1 MREEPGAVLAAI
13 FGAEGVP
20 IGATGTLQ
28 ALSGEPGRDQ
38 GLTHWTS
45 TCPLRGSPQGLVER
59 GAEIP
64 GTQRMP
70 NDGQGAF
77 SVLTSREGRA
87 IPTTE

>member
-20 IGATGTLQ
+20 IGAAGTLQ
-28 ALSGEPGRDQ
+28 ALGRTWEGPGTHPLDKHLPAA
-38 GLTHWTS
+38 GLTSRISGT
-45 TCPLRGSPQGLVER
+45 

-70 NDGQGAF
+70 NDWAG
-77 SVLTSREGRA
+77 SVFCPHQQRG
-87 IPTTE
+87 

>member
-28 ALSGEPGRDQ
+28 ALGRRDR

-59 GAEIP
+59 GLRFLEP
-64 GTQRMP
+64 RGCPTT
-70 NDGQGAF
+70 GQGAF